1 MYNAKKNR
9 VTLPLMIVKAKPQAR
24 ASSNPLKML
33 RNRLTDGM
41 PDVTVSNSRAKQTS
55 RTHSHGHKELVLVR
69 GRDAVG
75 CTHTR
80 IRRGHTHTRQ
90 CQHHT
95 AMPSAAL
102 RRGFEVSVRK
112 WWGKKREN
120 LPPGNCHSPFL
131 HGLHGV
137 GPLHTAHNSTHN
149 TRMGVRR

>member
-80 IRRGHTHTRQ
+80 IRRGHTHTSMSTSHR
-90 CQHHT
+90 HAVSGT
-95 AMPSAAL
+95 AE
-102 RRGFEVSVRK
+102 RFRGFRAEVV
-112 WWGKKREN
+112 GKKTGKPAAWQLSLTLSSRTAWRRTAA
-120 LPPGNCHSPFL
+120 HSTQQ
-131 HGLHGV
+131 
-137 GPLHTAHNSTHN
+137 HTQHTYGS
-149 TRMGVRR
+149 